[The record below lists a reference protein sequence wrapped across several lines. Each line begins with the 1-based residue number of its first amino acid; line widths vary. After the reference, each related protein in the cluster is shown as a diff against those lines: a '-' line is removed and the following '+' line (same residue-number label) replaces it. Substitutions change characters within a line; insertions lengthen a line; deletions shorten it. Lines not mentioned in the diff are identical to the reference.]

1 MKNNR
6 SAFVAKNNTSSRRF
20 TLIELLVVIAI
31 IAILAAMLMPALQQ
45 ARERGRTA
53 SCQNNMKTLGNVI
66 HTYVDANNGIM
77 FPYYLAPSA
86 GSNGQWQF
94 WLQAMQPFIQQIAQN
109 WVYEKIAAASMSQ
122 EKWNSGNFT
131 LKQWNFMNCPGHN
144 EYMPGY
150 ANYYTSS
157 YGLNQYLA
165 SFIFKQLTD
174 MDKYRIFFKFDKQP
188 NISKVMLAGDSRDD
202 YRRHNI
208 VAAHAVHSG
217 ASNYV
222 FCDGHVQTIAV
233 DQALKVSAV
242 LNQYSI
248 FKQWK

>member
-66 HTYVDANNGIM
+66 HSYVDANNGTM
-77 FPYYLAPSA
+77 FPYYLAPAA

-94 WLQAMQPFIQQIAQN
+94 WLQAIQPFVQPIAQN
-109 WVYEKIAAASMSQ
+109 WVYDRIGSANMSQ
-122 EKWNSGNFT
+122 EKWNTGNYT
-131 LKQWNFMNCPGHN
+131 LKNWNFMNCPGHT
-144 EYMPGY
+144 EYVPGY
-150 ANYYTSS
+150 SYYYTSS
-157 YGLNQYLA
+157 YGMNQYLA
-165 SFIFKQLTD
+165 SFISKTISP
-174 MDKYRIFFKFDKQP
+174 MDTYQVFFKFDKQP
-188 NISKVMLAGDSRDD
+188 RISQVMLAGDSRDD

-222 FCDGHVQTIAV
+222 FCDGHVKAIPV
-233 DQALKVSAV
+233 DKNQKITAKVD
-242 LNQYSI
+242 QYSI